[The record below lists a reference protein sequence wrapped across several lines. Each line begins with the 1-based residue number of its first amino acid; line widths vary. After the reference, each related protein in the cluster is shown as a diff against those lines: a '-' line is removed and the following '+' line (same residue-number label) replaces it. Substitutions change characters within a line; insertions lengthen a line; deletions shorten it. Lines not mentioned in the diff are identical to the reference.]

1 VTTETSTPWVTR
13 PSRGRVLAMVA
24 LAAVVGL
31 TVVAVGVVWW
41 LDSSVDRVG
50 VDGLGEDGRS
60 GGLGGEAEAA
70 EDEDW
75 RNDVDPSSL
84 TVLVL
89 GSDSRDVLTPEERVE
104 LSTGYAEGERTE
116 VMALTRLD
124 PNTGEVRVLSVPRD
138 SLVRRCDDTQG
149 RVNAA
154 YSIGER
160 DEPGSGASCV
170 VETLRDW
177 LGVRIDHV
185 VKVDF
190 RGFVDIVDALGGV
203 SMYIEE
209 PLQDDRANLDLDEGC
224 QRLDGAQSLAFV
236 RARSIDSDFGRMER
250 QHRFVAE
257 LRDELA
263 DQGVLSDLTRLLR
276 VAEATARAVELDD
289 SLTIGRIQQLVR
301 DHRDTIR
308 GEIDGRSLEG
318 EIERVDGIDFL
329 RIDEARAAEL
339 VRWLVTG
346 RDVAELRDDLL
357 DTERDDDGADASGR
371 SSRGDGSADLA
382 DDVDEVDEDGSDD
395 ATSERARC

>member
-1 VTTETSTPWVTR
+1 VTTETSTPWVSQ
-13 PSRGRVLAMVA
+13 PSKGRALALVA
-24 LAAVVGL
+24 LAAVIGL
-31 TVVAVGVVWW
+31 TVVAGGVVWW

-50 VDGLGEDGRS
+50 VDGLGEGGA
-60 GGLGGEAEAA
+60 GGLGNEAEAS
-70 EDEDW
+70 ETGDDW

-89 GSDSRDVLTPEERVE
+89 GSDSRDVLTPEERAE

-124 PNTGEVRVLSVPRD
+124 PHTGEVRVLSVPRD
-138 SLVRRCDDTQG
+138 SLVQRCDGTEG

-209 PLQDDRANLDLDEGC
+209 PLQDDRANLDLDAGC

-263 DQGVLSDLTRLLR
+263 DQGVLSDLARLLR

-308 GEIDGRSLEG
+308 GDIDGRSLEG
-318 EIERVDGIDFL
+318 EIERLDGIDFL
-329 RIDEARAAEL
+329 RIDEERAAEL

-346 RDVAELRDDLL
+346 Q
-357 DTERDDDGADASGR
+357 DGAEARDHPLDAAGDEDEEEAGGSGR
-371 SSRGDGSADLA
+371 PSDGEDRTDPTEGGNATDAD
-382 DDVDEVDEDGSDD
+382 EPSD
-395 ATSERARC
+395 RARC

>member
-1 VTTETSTPWVTR
+1 VTTESSTPWVAR
-13 PSRGRVLAMVA
+13 PSKGRAIALVA
-24 LAAVVGL
+24 LAVVVGL
-31 TVVAVGVVWW
+31 SLVAAGVVWW

-50 VDGLGEDGRS
+50 VDGLGEGGP
-60 GGLGGEAEAA
+60 GGLGSEAEAS
-70 EDEDW
+70 EDDEDW

-124 PNTGEVRVLSVPRD
+124 PHTGEVRVLSVPRD

-154 YSIGER
+154 YSIGEQ

-203 SMYIEE
+203 SMYIDE

-263 DQGVLSDLTRLLR
+263 DQGVLSDLGRLLR
-276 VAEATARAVELDD
+276 VAEATAHAVELDD

-318 EIERVDGIDFL
+318 EVERIDGIDFL
-329 RIDEARAAEL
+329 RIDEERAAEL

-346 RDVAELRDDLL
+346 RDVAEVREEVL
-357 DTERDDDGADASGR
+357 DSGPDEGADASDR
-371 SSRGDGSADLA
+371 SSSGGSADPAGGASEADA
-382 DDVDEVDEDGSDD
+382 DDPSDRD
-395 ATSERARC
+395 RC

>member
-1 VTTETSTPWVTR
+1 VTTETTNTPWVAR
-13 PSRGRVLAMVA
+13 PSKGRVVVLVA

-31 TVVAVGVVWW
+31 TIVAAGVVWW

-50 VDGLGEDGRS
+50 VDGLGEGGS
-60 GGLGGEAEAA
+60 GGLGSEAEAS
-70 EDEDW
+70 EDDEDW

-124 PNTGEVRVLSVPRD
+124 PQTGEVRVLSVPRD

-154 YSIGER
+154 YSIGEQ

-190 RGFVDIVDALGGV
+190 RGFVDIVDSLGGV
-203 SMYIEE
+203 SMYIDE

-263 DQGVLSDLTRLLR
+263 DQGVLSDLGRLLR

-318 EIERVDGIDFL
+318 EIERIDGIDFL
-329 RIDEARAAEL
+329 RIDEERAAEL

-346 RDVAELRDDLL
+346 RDVAEVREEVL
-357 DTERDDDGADASGR
+357 DSGGDEGADASDR
-371 SSRGDGSADLA
+371 SSSGGSADPAGGSEA
-382 DDVDEVDEDGSDD
+382 DADEPADEPSD
-395 ATSERARC
+395 RARC